1 MRVLFTTATPPA
13 HAHIQLPAAPAPGAA
28 GHAVDLLERLAVER
42 QPILS
47 A

>member
-1 MRVLFTTATPPA
+1 MRVLFTAAATPA
-13 HAHIQLPAAPAPGAA
+13 HVHIQLPIAPALGAA